1 MCNIELKMFT
11 ISIINMVTSMKL
23 NIIINPLYKDIPR
36 KPLTQYPEAPYSDQK
51 GIILIAGATGDRVI
65 VW

>member
-1 MCNIELKMFT
+1 
-11 ISIINMVTSMKL
+11 MVTSMRL

-51 GIILIAGATGDRVI
+51 GIILIVGATGDRVI